1 MTAYLLS
8 DGRQITGA
16 LSVRFGQQARGG
28 GRWIEQPAAKYECLV
43 CETTEQVVGAEA
55 VTRFAQTIRT
65 RHPATCPGHPASTTT
80 RKAA

>member
-1 MTAYLLS
+1 MTTYLLP

-16 LSVRFGQQARGG
+16 LSVKFGQQARSG

-43 CETTEQVVGAEA
+43 CETTEAVIGAA
-55 VTRFAQTIRT
+55 NVTAFVQTIRSS
-65 RHPATCPGHPASTTT
+65 HPATCPGHPVSNTT